1 MGEYIMGKDKKIKEI
16 EVGEDVSRNGEF
28 IPTEFAW
35 ISLGYQKE
43 NAERL
48 QKLTNKKK
56 ETKK

>member
-1 MGEYIMGKDKKIKEI
+1 MGKDKKIKEI
-16 EVGEDVSRNGEF
+16 EVGKDVSRNGEF